1 MKTTEIQLERME
13 IEDGLRRLKSV
24 RSLKKV
30 REYLQ
35 MLLQQETLEEKIC
48 PGCCSVE
55 ELDMILDKAEA
66 AFEQG
71 EYLTNEEALEII
83 KSW

>member
-13 IEDGLRRLKSV
+13 IENSLRRLNSIK
-24 RSLKKV
+24 SLKKV
-30 REYLQ
+30 RQYLQ
-35 MLLQQETLEEKIC
+35 KLLHQEILEEKKC

-55 ELDMILDKAEA
+55 ELDGILDKAEA
-66 AFEQG
+66 AFERG
-71 EYLTNEEALEII
+71 EYVTNEEAMKII